1 MTPGRC
7 QSPAPILFLL
17 LFPACSSGGAGN
29 ADADADADPDA
40 SACPGGPDYV
50 APTPF
55 VPPDT
60 VDLVRYVDPLLGTG
74 GSGNVIP
81 GALVPHGMVRATPD
95 TNSEGG
101 AVGVYLWNDTRID
114 GFVHTSLEGP
124 GGSANGYS
132 EILVMPG
139 VGDVNTDDP
148 SSAFSHDDE
157 DAAPGYY
164 RVRLIDPG
172 VDAELTATRLAA
184 VHRYTFPARTDAW
197 VLFDLGHTK
206 GLSRNG
212 EIKIVG
218 DRAVQG
224 YGKYQVHVFLSL
236 IFGYRDPTGTAD
248 VYFYAEFNRPFSR
261 FGTFGPAG
269 RNDGARTLEGKD
281 IGGWFGFDTTGDPV
295 VELRVGLSMIST
307 EQARRN
313 LGAEVGDASFETIRE
328 RASTA
333 WNDKLNRVR
342 VVADDATMTM
352 FYTALY
358 HSLFQPA
365 DYSEAG
371 GCYTVATSGS
381 PVVHGGGG
389 RPYYTDDWC
398 MWDTYRTSHPL
409 GTLLEPE
416 IRSDV
421 IRSMLTMAE
430 DGGWL
435 EKCSWHAAGYSRVM
449 TGNPQLAIIADSWLK
464 GLDDFDQELAWEK
477 MVKTSTEEIEP
488 FYEGLCGYFGLG
500 TPPEY
505 LANGFVGD
513 ECDNTQAASMTLEIA
528 YADFCMAEV
537 AAKTGRSADE
547 AVYRARAQ
555 NFRNQWNPVSGFMQS
570 RYRDGTWVEPFD
582 PADASDANG
591 FVESTSWIFSFFVPH
606 DVPALIELM
615 GGATAFVAKLDRF
628 FAEGHEDPANEPGFH
643 IPWLYN
649 YAGVPAK
656 TQQQVLQLLAG
667 HFSTAPDGLPGN
679 DDAGAMSAF
688 YVLAA
693 LGLYPVTPGTPTY
706 QLNTP
711 LVREATLY
719 LHPGFAAGATFR
731 IETEGAPGD
740 IYIQSATLNGAALDR
755 PYVTHDEI
763 SSGGTLHF
771 VLGPAPSDWG
781 AANPSR

>member
-1 MTPGRC
+1 MTSRRGR
-7 QSPAPILFLL
+7 SSIPLFLL
-17 LFPACSSGGAGN
+17 LLSCGSSGGNN
-29 ADADADADPDA
+29 ADADADGDPDA
-40 SACPGGPDYV
+40 PACPGDPDYV

-139 VGDVNTDDP
+139 VGEVNVDDP

-164 RVRLIDPG
+164 RVRLTDPD

-184 VHRYTFPARTDAW
+184 VHRYTFPARSDAW

-212 EIKIVG
+212 EIEIVG

-358 HSLFQPA
+358 HALFQPA

-656 TQQQVLQLLAG
+656 TQQQVRQLLTG

-719 LHPGFAAGATFR
+719 LHPDFAAGATFS

-771 VLGPAPSDWG
+771 VLGPAPSEWG

>member
-1 MTPGRC
+1 MTSRRGR
-7 QSPAPILFLL
+7 SSIPLFLL
-17 LFPACSSGGAGN
+17 LLSCGSSGGNN
-29 ADADADADPDA
+29 ADADADGDPDA
-40 SACPGGPDYV
+40 PACPGDPDYV

-184 VHRYTFPARTDAW
+184 VHRYTFPARSDAW

-212 EIKIVG
+212 EIEIVG

-358 HSLFQPA
+358 HALFQPA

-656 TQQQVLQLLAG
+656 TQQQVRQLLTG

-719 LHPGFAAGATFR
+719 LHPDFAAGATFS

-771 VLGPAPSDWG
+771 VLGPAPSEWG

>member
-1 MTPGRC
+1 MTSRRGR
-7 QSPAPILFLL
+7 SSIPLFLL
-17 LFPACSSGGAGN
+17 LLSCGSSGGNN
-29 ADADADADPDA
+29 ADADADGDPDA
-40 SACPGGPDYV
+40 PACPGDPDYV

-139 VGDVNTDDP
+139 VGEVNVDDP

-164 RVRLIDPG
+164 RVRLTDPD
-172 VDAELTATRLAA
+172 VDTELTATRLAA
-184 VHRYTFPARTDAW
+184 VHRYTFPARSDAW

-212 EIKIVG
+212 EIEIVG

-358 HSLFQPA
+358 HALFQPA

-656 TQQQVLQLLAG
+656 TQQQVRQLLTG

-719 LHPGFAAGATFR
+719 LHPDFAAGATFS

-771 VLGPAPSDWG
+771 VLGPAPSEWG